1 MGEKTSLGYVFGAA
15 CLIAIL
21 AACIFYGIAGPD
33 FLGFKLLLGVPWT
46 LAATFFVVWPLLT
59 YIHLFLLRRAG
70 LRGFYKVRT
79 WVAIPMFYVG
89 AAAGWELVRD
99 TYQNSEM
106 GARHHRQRL
115 ERMEDQLA
123 GNVFLYQEPLS
134 KTEEDALVWFI
145 EDRTISPRFAT
156 DMARHYSHSF
166 YGLFTLANVTK
177 TPPEGLRAVY
187 AVAQAL
193 PNNQEI
199 FKALAENPG
208 TPLDILEDM
217 MHSGAKHLERFAFR
231 SPRLPKSE
239 KIDFLSRASISN
251 SASDRALA
259 ASEGDTPVSALRKLA
274 TDRDP
279 GVILGLI
286 GNPCTPEDVLQRFT
300 RSEYAAFRS
309 GAESQLVRRR
319 ESQAATR

>member
-1 MGEKTSLGYVFGAA
+1 MCHCVENHGAA
-15 CLIAIL
+15 IAPAPDALPCRIKL
-21 AACIFYGIAGPD
+21 RIAGKQLIERRHLIRKFHFP
-33 FLGFKLLLGVPWT
+33 KLVPNRGLKIAVT
-46 LAATFFVVWPLLT
+46 ARSAAVVDHEYRDPT
-59 YIHLFLLRRAG
+59 AS
-70 LRGFYKVRT
+70 KQ
-79 WVAIPMFYVG
+79 
-89 AAAGWELVRD
+89 LVK
-99 TYQNSEM
+99 Q
-106 GARHHRQRL
+106 A
-115 ERMEDQLA
+115 
-123 GNVFLYQEPLS
+123 
-134 KTEEDALVWFI
+134 ALVWFI
-145 EDRTISPRFAT
+145 EDRAISPRSAT

-166 YGLFTLANVTK
+166 YVLFTLANVTK

-187 AVAQAL
+187 KVAQAL

-199 FKALAENPG
+199 FKALAENPS
-208 TPLDILEDM
+208 TPLDTLEDM

-231 SPRLPKSE
+231 NPRLPKSE

-286 GNPCTPEDVLQRFT
+286 GNASTPEDVLQRFT
-300 RSEYAAFRS
+300 RSEYVAFRS

-319 ESQAATR
+319 ESQATTK